1 MKHDGAKK
9 PYPEVEPSPDFPRL
23 ELAVLERWRKQRIF
37 ERSVE
42 QRPAGRAAR
51 PVAHEAEARNHDR
64 SINPVS
70 GLEACAWSRRAIRPA
85 S

>member
-42 QRPAGRAAR
+42 QRPAGPDGAN
-51 PVAHEAEARNHDR
+51 E
-64 SINPVS
+64 
-70 GLEACAWSRRAIRPA
+70 
-85 S
+85 